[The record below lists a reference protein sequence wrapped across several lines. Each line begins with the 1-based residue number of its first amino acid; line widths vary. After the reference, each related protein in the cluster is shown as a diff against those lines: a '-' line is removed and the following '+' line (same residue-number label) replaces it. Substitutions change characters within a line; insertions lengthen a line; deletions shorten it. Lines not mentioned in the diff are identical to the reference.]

1 MDADPADSMTS
12 LPSAPSTAH
21 GAADDWSTLFG
32 GLPVGAF
39 RTTPDGRFVRVNLA
53 LARMHGFATEA
64 ELLAAVDDL
73 AVDWFVLPGRRA
85 EILAAIELD
94 GSARGLVSEI
104 YHQKTRQRMWI
115 SENAYVIRD
124 AEGRVAFYEGTVEE
138 VTERV
143 NTQQA
148 LEQREALLR
157 DVTAGVPGMVY
168 RVQITPEGALYY
180 DFVSDGVRELYGVEP
195 AAVLADPQLLR
206 RLRHPDDDARVQA
219 ALQAHLAGRQPATI
233 EFRIRPPHGA
243 EKWIRLTASS
253 TAAALS
259 DRVLHGV
266 AVDITAAK
274 QVEQAARESERRWKL
289 TLERLG
295 DAVWEVDLVD
305 GTGEISGPLSET
317 FDLPGHGS
325 QLSMR
330 EFEGL
335 VHPDDRAAMVEARR
349 AFREGRAPTYSSEH
363 RMRQQG
369 RWVGLGA
376 QPRRGRAARRQ
387 RQAAASPGNA
397 HRHHPAPRGRGPA
410 PAARPRRGRRPDQ
423 VGADVTHQP

>member
-1 MDADPADSMTS
+1 M
-12 LPSAPSTAH
+12 
-21 GAADDWSTLFG
+21 
-32 GLPVGAF
+32 
-39 RTTPDGRFVRVNLA
+39 
-53 LARMHGFATEA
+53 
-64 ELLAAVDDL
+64 
-73 AVDWFVLPGRRA
+73 LPGRRA

-124 AEGRVAFYEGTVEE
+124 AEGRVAFYEGTVEN

-305 GTGEISGPLSET
+305 GKGEISGPLSET
-317 FDLPGHGS
+317 FDLPGNGS

-335 VHPDDRAAMVEARR
+335 VHPDDRAAMIEARR

-363 RMRQQG
+363 RMRQRDG
-369 RWVGLGA
+369 GWVWVLSRGVAVRHDGNGQPLRVLGTHTDITQRREAEALRQQRDRAEAADRTKSELMSRISHELRTPLNAILGFA
-376 QPRRGRAARRQ
+376 QLLHMDKHPAAARQREWAGHMLRQ
-387 RQAAASPGNA
+387 RP
-397 HRHHPAPRGRGPA
+397 
-410 PAARPRRGRRPDQ
+410 
-423 VGADVTHQP
+423 GADRADR